1 MAEGLLGAS
10 ASAATATD
18 VTNATSP
25 LATTAAATAN
35 LATATA
41 AATANTATVTA
52 AVTAAALN
60 ALKVQR
66 FDVSLIH
73 AAGTFDIAT
82 ATGGDMWV
90 EIEVAQVTVAAIGL
104 TSALLTTNHTTPKV
118 FVASTLLAA
127 LLLDS
132 LLAVAVPKF
141 LLPSGKKLQ
150 VTIVGTGSAGNIAI
164 IAKTAPASVGGT
176 LV

>member
-1 MAEGLLGAS
+1 MAEGQLSSS
-10 ASAATATD
+10 ASAASAADVTTAT
-18 VTNATSP
+18 AP

-41 AATANTATVTA
+41 AATANTSTITA
-52 AVTAAALN
+52 AITAAALN
-60 ALKVQR
+60 VLRVQR
-66 FDVSLIH
+66 FDASLIH
-73 AAGTFDIAT
+73 TAGTYDIAT

-90 EIEVAQVTVAAIGL
+90 EIAAAQVTTAAVGL
-104 TSALLTTNHTTPKV
+104 TSALLTTNHATPKV

-132 LLAVAVPKF
+132 LLTVAVPVF

-164 IAKTAPASVGGT
+164 ITKTAPASVGAT